1 MGKDEIPKGSQS
13 NIPKGCLETYMKL
26 ATTTDLYKY
35 FVGFDRMNDLY
46 SDVHQQITNSYPR
59 YNLIKVGD
67 AGYRVEIAVPG
78 WDISDI
84 DITLDNNILK
94 VEGRNKQTEKSNE
107 TYLHKGLSG
116 KVFVRNF
123 RVGENIKVSRAYMV
137 NGLLCIE
144 LYEEV
149 PEELKPRKIEITYV
163 R

>member
-1 MGKDEIPKGSQS
+1 
-13 NIPKGCLETYMKL
+13 MKL
-26 ATTTDLYKY
+26 STATATTDLYKY

-46 SDVHQQITNSYPR
+46 SDVSQQIGSYPR

-67 AGYRVEIAVPG
+67 TGYRVEIAVPG

-84 DITLDNNILK
+84 EITLDNNNLK

-107 TYLHKGLSG
+107 VYLHKGLSG

-123 RVGENIKVSRAYMV
+123 KVGENIKVSKAYMV